1 MELNIGYKDLAR
13 VPTVERFEA
22 ELEDWIPSCS
32 RPSERL
38 TTLENTGDIA
48 NGVMSARKT
57 LAGVLQEMENARH
70 FIAVKKDFLQTFAP
84 ADVET
89 LFLDDR
95 SVRQIGVPEASRRS
109 PGEDTS
115 G

>member
-1 MELNIGYKDLAR
+1 MRDEDLAR
-13 VPTVERFEA
+13 IPTVDRFESELDVWQIKLTAVIQTISEA
-22 ELEDWIPSCS
+22 EITKAPECYT
-32 RPSERL
+32 E
-38 TTLENTGDIA
+38 
-48 NGVMSARKT
+48 ARKT

-70 FIAVKKDFLQTFAP
+70 FIAVKRNFLETFAP

-95 SVRQIGVPEASRRS
+95 SVTQIGVPEADHRS